1 MFDSLIVFDFN
12 WIICGFS
19 ILTKFLTYTFFLKNI
34 SPSLIFVNKN
44 ILISDNFYRENSGL
58 LWEIGRYVCS
68 SGASRRYRQDWN
80 VCIII
85 CYYYF
90 RVFYCI
96 VFLFCIYN
104 FRTKSQFH
112 VNGYAEINSLLL
124 LSLLLLLLLLLF
136 RILYSAPWSKKKKR
150 ETIASLLHYSSIEM

>member
-112 VNGYAEINSLLL
+112 VKWICRNKFI
-124 LSLLLLLLLLLF
+124 
-136 RILYSAPWSKKKKR
+136 IIIIIIIIIV
-150 ETIASLLHYSSIEM
+150 TVII

>member
-90 RVFYCI
+90 RVFYCV

-112 VNGYAEINSLLL
+112 VKWICRNKFNI
-124 LSLLLLLLLLLF
+124 
-136 RILYSAPWSKKKKR
+136 IIIIIIIV
-150 ETIASLLHYSSIEM
+150 TVII